1 MRIGLLVTVATLAVA
16 RDSARAQEVSVMAQA
31 IPLVT
36 RADPT
41 ATRGPLTEGYLTQ
54 PVVMAHA
61 SWNWLRGIGTL
72 NFEGLTLDRGELTTG
87 GYGEGYVDRRHPHA
101 YLHELLTGA
110 EIARGAVRASLF
122 AGRGFAPFGSDDPMV
137 RPLEKYPVNHHL
149 AQVLERVVS
158 VAALRLGP
166 VIGEIGAFN
175 GDEPTSPG
183 STPEFDRFGDSW
195 ASRLTILP
203 FDGGELSASL
213 ADVTS
218 PEVRVGH
225 GLDQRKTSLV
235 ARYSR
240 ETANTWRYGMLE
252 WARTNERD
260 SGTLM
265 TSLTSLL
272 GEAALCTSGVIV
284 AARLERTDRPE
295 EETLLDPFRTARPG
309 TDLSNLGV
317 SRWATLTASL
327 SAPRLERGGFSG
339 RPFVEIARVGVTSG
353 KPAGVFDPELRYG
366 ARRLWMISAGVRL
379 RAGSMHSDRMGRYG
393 VAMPVEGTHS
403 PRDESDTVPDMPGMP
418 AGHKMPT
425 AHHSSSTRCSL

>member
-1 MRIGLLVTVATLAVA
+1 
-16 RDSARAQEVSVMAQA
+16 MAQA

-41 ATRGPLTEGYLTQ
+41 ATRGSLTEAYLTQ
-54 PVVMAHA
+54 PVVMAHG

-72 NFEGLTLDRGELTTG
+72 NLEGLTLDRGELTTG

-101 YLHELLTGA
+101 YLHELLLGGEA
-110 EIARGAVRASLF
+110 ARGDVRASLF

-149 AQVLERVVS
+149 AQVLERVVA

-183 STPEFDRFGDSW
+183 SSPEFDRFGDSW

-240 ETANTWRYGMLE
+240 ETPNTSRYGMLE

-260 SGTLM
+260 NGTLT
-265 TSLTSLL
+265 TSLSSLL
-272 GEAALCTSGVIV
+272 GEAALCTKGVIV

-295 EETLLDPFRTARPG
+295 EEPLLDPFRTARPG

-317 SRWATLTASL
+317 SRWTTLTASL
-327 SAPRLERGGFSG
+327 SAPRLERGVFSG
-339 RPFVEIARVGVTSG
+339 RPFVEIARVGVTAG
-353 KPAGVFDPELRYG
+353 KPAGIFDPELRYG
-366 ARRLWMISAGVRL
+366 VRRLWMLSAGVRL
-379 RAGSMHSDRMGRYG
+379 RAGSMHGDRMGRYG
-393 VAMPVEGTHS
+393 VAMPLEGTDS
-403 PRDESDTVPDMPGMP
+403 ANGESDRMPDMPDMP
-418 AGHKMPT
+418 AGHQMPA
-425 AHHSSSTRCSL
+425 AHHSSSSRCSL